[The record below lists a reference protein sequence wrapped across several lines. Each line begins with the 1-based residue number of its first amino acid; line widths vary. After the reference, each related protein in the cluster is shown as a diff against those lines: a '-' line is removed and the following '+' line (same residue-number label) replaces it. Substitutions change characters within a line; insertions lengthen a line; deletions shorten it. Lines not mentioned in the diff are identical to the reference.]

1 MPQPKPP
8 LEAGLKLFWKRA
20 ALRDREH
27 IMEFIARDKPLA
39 AIAWD
44 ERLEQSAEY
53 LIEHP
58 RMGRAGRVSR
68 TRELVVHPNYIL
80 VYREAA
86 GKVEILRVLHAAQ
99 NWPP

>member
-1 MPQPKPP
+1 MT
-8 LEAGLKLFWKRA
+8 LSWKRA

-44 ERLEQSAEY
+44 ERLERCAEH

-58 RMGRAGRVSR
+58 RMGRPGRVPR

>member
-1 MPQPKPP
+1 MT
-8 LEAGLKLFWKRA
+8 LSWKSA

-27 IMEFIARDKPLA
+27 IMKFIARDKPLA

-44 ERLEQSAEY
+44 ERLEQSAEH
-53 LIEHP
+53 LIDHP
-58 RMGRAGRVSR
+58 RMGRAGRVPR

-80 VYREAA
+80 VYREVA